1 MCTPFYTLSVI
12 IFVENSEKIL
22 IRGVQVKVINEK
34 RVMILDETE
43 NLCEDEATS
52 IINYLFDEGFI
63 EEGDEI
69 TCEIVQGGD

>member
-1 MCTPFYTLSVI
+1 M
-12 IFVENSEKIL
+12 
-22 IRGVQVKVINEK
+22 QVKVINEK

-69 TCEIVQGGD
+69 TCEIVHGGD